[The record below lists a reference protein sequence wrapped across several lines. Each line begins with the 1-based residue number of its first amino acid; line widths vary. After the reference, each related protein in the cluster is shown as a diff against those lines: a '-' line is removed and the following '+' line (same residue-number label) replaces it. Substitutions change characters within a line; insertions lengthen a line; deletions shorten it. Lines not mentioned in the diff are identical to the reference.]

1 MNIDD
6 LKFDASGLVPVIV
19 QDAESGQV
27 LTLAYANREAISQT
41 LLTRKSTFWSRSRDQ
56 LWVKGLT
63 SGNTQEVLEVVLD
76 CDQDAVLYKVIPGGP
91 ACHTGAESC
100 FHNPIGQL
108 TTTPSPRSVN
118 SSATPFSHWEKGRG
132 GPGGEGH
139 PPLGEVLEK
148 VYYTIQSRIQ
158 ELPEGSYVAKMHQGG
173 IDRILKKVGEEAGE
187 VIIAAKNQNPEELR
201 WEASDLLFH
210 LLFTLAE
217 QGLSPDDLAE
227 TLWQRHR
234 PQP

>member
-1 MNIDD
+1 MNMDEI
-6 LKFDASGLVPVIV
+6 KFDASGLVPVIV
-19 QDAESGQV
+19 QDAHSGQV
-27 LTLAYANREAISQT
+27 LTLAYANREAIRQT
-41 LLTRKSTFWSRSRDQ
+41 LHTRQSTFFSRSRNE

-63 SGNTQEVLEVVLD
+63 SGHTQEVLEVVLD
-76 CDQDAVLYKVIPGGP
+76 CDQDAVLYKVIPHGP

-100 FHNPIGQL
+100 FHHPVTQ
-108 TTTPSPRSVN
+108 
-118 SSATPFSHWEKGRG
+118 SSE
-132 GPGGEGH
+132 H

-148 VYYTIQSRIQ
+148 VYRTIQSRIA

-173 IDRILKKVGEEAGE
+173 LDRILKKVGEEAGE
-187 VIIAAKNQNPEELR
+187 VIIAAKNNNPEELA

-217 QGLSPDDLAE
+217 QGLSPDDLAQ
-227 TLWQRHR
+227 TLWQRHK